1 MEHFAAVIAKTIMTC
16 VAQLLTPARQ
26 VRTLLVN
33 GEPSALADFGRSQEY
48 RAPRVGQVHHQFI
61 RILWPYC
68 THRSQHRILVLGSCW
83 GWPIANCTSTIAAT
97 SLVNSQLLSWALTH
111 LLLHAVLLC
120 CPCMLHDPSDQAVD
134 CSWWIWSMHDV

>member
-48 RAPRVGQVHHQFI
+48 TVQSASRRTGPPSVHSHI
-61 RILWPYC
+61 
-68 THRSQHRILVLGSCW
+68 V
-83 GWPIANCTSTIAAT
+83 
-97 SLVNSQLLSWALTH
+97 
-111 LLLHAVLLC
+111 AVLYASQPAPHP
-120 CPCMLHDPSDQAVD
+120 CP
-134 CSWWIWSMHDV
+134 WILLGLANRQLY